1 MTTVTIIGV
10 ALVAAVVTIIVTAK
24 TLQRWREQDEGNRR
38 LGKRVL
44 HHDAPRYGDSSHCP
58 ACKSTKVARI
68 LMGYVRHPSE
78 ALQKDLDEG
87 RVIRGGCCVT
97 GDDPDYFCHHCRYR
111 WRDEDKSVVP
121 EPDEG

>member
-10 ALVAAVVTIIVTAK
+10 ALVAIALIVRTTK
-24 TLQRWREQDEGNRR
+24 ILRQQRQEAR
-38 LGKRVL
+38 KR
-44 HHDAPRYGDSSHCP
+44 DAPKYGNSSYCP
-58 ACKSTKVARI
+58 ACNSTKVARV